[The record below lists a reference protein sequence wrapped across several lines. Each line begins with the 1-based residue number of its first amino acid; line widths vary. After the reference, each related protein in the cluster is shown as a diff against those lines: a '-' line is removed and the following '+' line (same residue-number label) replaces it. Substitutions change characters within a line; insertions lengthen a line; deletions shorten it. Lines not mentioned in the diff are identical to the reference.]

1 MKQVIVLVAMIIVGL
16 ILFAGVSGIGE
27 TSNDAIDKSSTKI
40 EDTASEITWGP
51 GNDLHMEFD
60 DYNN

>member
-1 MKQVIVLVAMIIVGL
+1 MIIVGL